1 MSSQACRPYGRLLF
15 LLLLLAGFA
24 EAGTPAKTTIADVV
38 YRADGS
44 PAGGVALI
52 SWPSFTTADGSAVA
66 AGTKSVSLGTGGTLS
81 VDLVPNSGAAPAAT
95 VYTVV
100 FQLNDNTVRTE
111 YWSVGTTSPTTI
123 AAVRTTL
130 GANAS
135 ASQMATRQYVDTA
148 VANRANDTSVVHVS
162 GAETIAGVKQFS
174 IPPSVPTPQQPT
186 DAVNKE
192 YVDQLVTNVGAGSY
206 VSRTGD
212 TMSGPLMLAG
222 EAIATKDIVDNG
234 KFQEGLS
241 KVIDGTVQCLNASVW
256 AKAK

>member
-1 MSSQACRPYGRLLF
+1 
-15 LLLLLAGFA
+15 
-24 EAGTPAKTTIADVV
+24 
-38 YRADGS
+38 
-44 PAGGVALI
+44 
-52 SWPSFTTADGSAVA
+52 
-66 AGTKSVSLGTGGTLS
+66 
-81 VDLVPNSGAAPAAT
+81 
-95 VYTVV
+95 
-100 FQLNDNTVRTE
+100 
-111 YWSVGTTSPTTI
+111 
-123 AAVRTTL
+123 
-130 GANAS
+130 
-135 ASQMATRQYVDTA
+135 MATRQYVDTA

-174 IPPSVPTPQQPT
+174 ISPSVPTPQQAT